1 MNFRHNGEDCKLDEL
16 DLGSESTRTPVLH
29 SKYVTLLSNS
39 KLQLRK
45 AVADLKRLENVK
57 SDYYRGEL
65 SKEELDQLGWEPWR
79 KNAVLRSDMRD
90 QLDSDPDIIKQQ
102 DKVYY
107 LETTV
112 DFLDRVLRSLNS
124 RGWDIKNAVNGISCN
139 PDSYDLGKTK
149 DNVHVYV
156 EADDSIRREISD
168 FFTFEVLAKFMPS
181 YRNRYWDGKIRLYNI
196 NKGELYI
203 GLVPYLLDFAK
214 QLEYKVQVDL
224 DPFGEKITNEEVS
237 EFCDALKLHSQNKPI
252 EARDYQQSAIHEGI
266 NSGRTLLLSPT
277 ASGKSLIIY
286 SLIRYHQ
293 ALGRKQLIV
302 VPTTSLVEQ
311 MYGDF
316 RDYSTHNGFKV
327 AKHCHRIYGGK
338 EKSNTADVVIS
349 TCSLSTSFHRSGLNS
364 LMWCM
369 VTKAI
374 CSRQS
379 H

>member
-1 MNFRHNGEDCKLDEL
+1 MATLIELQSQWAEDCKLDEL

-90 QLDSDPDIIKQQ
+90 QLDSDPDVIKQQ

-124 RGWDIKNAVNGISCN
+124 RGWDIKNAVEWNKLQSR
-139 PDSYDLGKTK
+139 SYDLGKTK

-156 EADDSIRREISD
+156 EADDGIRREISD
-168 FFTFEVLAKFMPS
+168 FFTFEVPGAKFMPS
-181 YRNRYWDGKIRLYNI
+181 YRNRYWDGKIRLYNV

-203 GLVPYLLDFAK
+203 GLVPYLLEFAK

-224 DPFGEKITNEEVS
+224 EPFGEKITKDEVS
-237 EFCDALKLHSQNKPI
+237 EFCGALKLHSQNKPI
-252 EARDYQQSAIHEGI
+252 ERETI
-266 NSGRTLLLSPT
+266 NSLRFTRVSTQVELYYCHPL
-277 ASGKSLIIY
+277 
-286 SLIRYHQ
+286 Q
-293 ALGRKQLIV
+293 V
-302 VPTTSLVEQ
+302 VN
-311 MYGDF
+311 
-316 RDYSTHNGFKV
+316 H
-327 AKHCHRIYGGK
+327 
-338 EKSNTADVVIS
+338 
-349 TCSLSTSFHRSGLNS
+349 
-364 LMWCM
+364 
-369 VTKAI
+369 
-374 CSRQS
+374 
-379 H
+379 